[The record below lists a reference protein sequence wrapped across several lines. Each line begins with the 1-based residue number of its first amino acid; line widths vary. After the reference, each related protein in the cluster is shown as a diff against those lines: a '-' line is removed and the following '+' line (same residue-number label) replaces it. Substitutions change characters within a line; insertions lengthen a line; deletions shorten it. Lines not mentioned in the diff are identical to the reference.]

1 MYTVS
6 YLQSI
11 SFNEIQNITDAWKET
26 EKHTH
31 DRLPDGKVF
40 LNTVQG
46 RSSKS
51 TPSFFFNLQSFKV
64 LLRKSQARNSLSCA
78 LVFSDLLLPFYSSRV
93 QLLAA
98 NNVKSQHKYDITHKR
113 SNGLGQAMRNR
124 CLKSL
129 STRSKCHPS
138 PILLPC

>member
-51 TPSFFFNLQSFKV
+51 TPSFFFQPSKLQSLVEKV
-64 LLRKSQARNSLSCA
+64 
-78 LVFSDLLLPFYSSRV
+78 P
-93 QLLAA
+93 
-98 NNVKSQHKYDITHKR
+98 
-113 SNGLGQAMRNR
+113 G
-124 CLKSL
+124 
-129 STRSKCHPS
+129 
-138 PILLPC
+138 